1 MTTRLRWYSAG
12 ALSALVFAVY
22 RITLSPA
29 TSMWDAG
36 EYIATAKSMGI
47 PHPPG
52 NPMYTLIAHAFGL
65 IPLSASYDIRIN
77 TLAALASAITA
88 GFWFLVAERVLRD
101 KIENSAARIMAA
113 AGASLF
119 GAGAFTVWNQSVS
132 MEKVYP
138 LALLGLAITS
148 WLTLKWIDE
157 PEGRT
162 SDRLL
167 VLALYL
173 VGLTYAI

>member
-88 GFWFLVAERVLRD
+88 GFWFLVAERVLRE
-101 KIENSAARIMAA
+101 KIEGTAARIMAA

-119 GAGAFTVWNQSVS
+119 GAG
-132 MEKVYP
+132 P
-138 LALLGLAITS
+138 
-148 WLTLKWIDE
+148 
-157 PEGRT
+157 P
-162 SDRLL
+162 
-167 VLALYL
+167 
-173 VGLTYAI
+173 